1 MQEALEKWSVEL
13 LGNLL
18 PRHLELAYLINY
30 FFLERISKKYVGDDR
45 RLAGMSLIE
54 EGDVKKIRMA
64 NLVIIL
70 SLRKPP
76 NLHSVLLDLILLMV
90 LLNFTLNFSRP
101 LCSRTSMSFS
111 PRSSKTRLTVLP
123 PEDGLPALIPNL
135 LNSTLKLLVAEIG

>member
-64 NLVIIL
+64 NLV
-70 SLRKPP
+70 
-76 NLHSVLLDLILLMV
+76 
-90 LLNFTLNFSRP
+90 NFFP
-101 LCSRTSMSFS
+101 L
-111 PRSSKTRLTVLP
+111 
-123 PEDGLPALIPNL
+123 
-135 LNSTLKLLVAEIG
+135 